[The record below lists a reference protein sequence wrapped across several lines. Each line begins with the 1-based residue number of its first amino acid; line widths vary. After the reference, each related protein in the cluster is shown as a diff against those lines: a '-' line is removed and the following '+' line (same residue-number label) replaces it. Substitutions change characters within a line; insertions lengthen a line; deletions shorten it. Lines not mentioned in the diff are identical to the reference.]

1 MVTLQKG
8 GYRIEAGAVPE
19 AGGYCCV
26 TAEVFEGRRMV
37 RGYYRRLAWPSGR
50 YHDAEQAVAEDVA
63 RMSSESE

>member
-8 GYRIEAGAVPE
+8 GYRIEAAAVPE
-19 AGGYCCV
+19 AAGYCCV
-26 TAEVFEGRRMV
+26 TAEVFEGRHMV
-37 RGYYRRLAWPSGR
+37 RGYYRRLALPSGG